1 MRWNNIPY
9 IKQQDRKKLNVFIDN
24 LVVCL
29 NELGED
35 KLAGNLN
42 YIISK
47 LLGKLWLK
55 KQRYIRINEL
65 TGVLECVKQEFYR
78 RIAVPYEEYK
88 KRIEG
93 DVY

>member
-9 IKQQDRKKLNVFIDN
+9 IKQQDRKKLNIFIDN
-24 LVVCL
+24 LVACL

-35 KLAGNLN
+35 KLAGSLN
-42 YIISK
+42 YIIST

-55 KQRYIRINEL
+55 KQRYVRINEL
-65 TGVLECVKQEFYR
+65 MGVLECVKQEFYR

-93 DVY
+93 DIY